1 MTINNFKKM
10 TRSELMEKYSLTEDD
25 KYLLDELE
33 AVEEEVSQIIAK
45 EGEK

>member
-1 MTINNFKKM
+1 MTIKNFTKM
-10 TRSELMEKYSLTEDD
+10 TRAELMEKYSLTEDD